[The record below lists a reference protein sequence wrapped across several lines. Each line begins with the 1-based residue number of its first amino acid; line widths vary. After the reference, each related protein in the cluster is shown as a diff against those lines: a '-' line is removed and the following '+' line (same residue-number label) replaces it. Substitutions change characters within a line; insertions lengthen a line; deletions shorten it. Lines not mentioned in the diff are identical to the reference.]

1 MKALLALL
9 LLLAGPGFAAPAKAK
24 PAKPTVAATTT
35 GDRGVSAS
43 AETPRSSAAD
53 DRVPL
58 DLKLP
63 KPAFIGTP
71 RNVPAGTTVEK
82 VSGKLR
88 PPFRVPPGTVNL
100 AAGLPAGAGGSEPLV
115 GEAKLITDGDKE
127 ATDGSYVEFGRGLK
141 SVTIDLG
148 ANGELAAI
156 LVWHYHGDPRVY
168 HDVVVQV
175 ADDPDF
181 ITNVRTL
188 YNNDADNTAGL
199 GVGRD
204 REYFETYEGRLIDA
218 KLVKARYVKLWSNGS
233 TADEMNRYTEVE
245 VYGRPVK

>member
-1 MKALLALL
+1 MTVLATLLAPALVV
-9 LLLAGPGFAAPAKAK
+9 AAMTGTVTGK
-24 PAKPTVAATTT
+24 PAEKL
-35 GDRGVSAS
+35 
-43 AETPRSSAAD
+43 
-53 DRVPL
+53 VPL
-58 DLKLP
+58 ALKLP

-71 RNVPAGTTVEK
+71 KNVPAGTTVEK
-82 VSGKLR
+82 ASAKLR

-100 AAGLPAGAGGSEPLV
+100 AAGRPADAAGSDPLV
-115 GEAKLITDGDKE
+115 GESRLVTDGDKE

-141 SVTIDLG
+141 HVTIDLG
-148 ANGELAAI
+148 TAGEISAV

-218 KLVKARYVKLWSNGS
+218 KLVRARYVRLWSAGS